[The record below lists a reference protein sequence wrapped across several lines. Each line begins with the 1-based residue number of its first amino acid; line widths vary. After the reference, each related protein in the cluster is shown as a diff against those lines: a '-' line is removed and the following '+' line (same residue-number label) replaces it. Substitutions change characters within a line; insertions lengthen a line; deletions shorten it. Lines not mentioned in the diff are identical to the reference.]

1 MIDECSP
8 RIAPR
13 GLKNSGR
20 GENVD
25 VDRPR
30 PMQVDEVYAYVVW
43 ARACLFDHK
52 TMGPSGR
59 ADAMQAESPLL
70 GSGLSLDSARY
81 TVVKY
86 YISNFPTD
94 SRYQRLFT

>member
-25 VDRPR
+25 VDRP
-30 PMQVDEVYAYVVW
+30 MQVDEVYAYVV
-43 ARACLFDHK
+43 
-52 TMGPSGR
+52 
-59 ADAMQAESPLL
+59 
-70 GSGLSLDSARY
+70 
-81 TVVKY
+81 
-86 YISNFPTD
+86 
-94 SRYQRLFT
+94 